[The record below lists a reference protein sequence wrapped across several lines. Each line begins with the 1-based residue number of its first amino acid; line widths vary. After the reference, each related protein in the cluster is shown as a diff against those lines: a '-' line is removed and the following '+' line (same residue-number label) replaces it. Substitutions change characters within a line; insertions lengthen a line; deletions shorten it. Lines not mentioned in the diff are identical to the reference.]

1 VTKTQRGALA
11 GVAAAM
17 IALGLFLIL
26 GDDDS
31 APSATS
37 PAAVVEVGAAPAAR
51 TGTVAAP
58 TQPATGAPNAAVV
71 EAGSDAGAA
80 AAKTGPAVE
89 FAPSPFES
97 SDSPELKYAVKLVLS
112 ESTGPYEW
120 RKAAEV
126 FQRCVDEN
134 PTNHLCR
141 RGVYAAWER
150 IDSDGGMP
158 TALTR
163 TGALG
168 VDPSKL
174 ENPTD
179 RSDGLVAPTLK
190 ERALAE

>member
-1 VTKTQRGALA
+1 MTKTQRGALA